1 MRLQNNLFSHRVH
14 PDIPRDRFRL
24 IAAAQN
30 VVVETALPK
39 SFRKI
44 VAKQVS
50 GLLFPLR
57 DEFYEIRSGSYAL
70 HQKMDVI
77 WHEAKCMNAKVRLLR
92 GPLQRL
98 DCNLAAA
105 RVLKNNSSAFATNRD
120 KGNRGTEVF
129 VGRQAD
135 LLARGEEHILILP
148 YRYNL
153 GGMAQRRL
161 RRAGMR

>member
-1 MRLQNNLFSHRVH
+1 MRLHNNLVPHRIH
-14 PDIPRDRFRL
+14 PDIPCDRFRS

-30 VVVETALPK
+30 VVVKTPLPK
-39 SFRKI
+39 SFGEI
-44 VAKQVS
+44 VAKQVA
-50 GLLFPLR
+50 GLLLPLR
-57 DEFYEIRSGSYAL
+57 DEFYEIRSRSYAL

-98 DCNLAAA
+98 DCDLAAA
-105 RVLKNNSSAFATNRD
+105 RVLENNSSAFATNRD

-135 LLARGEEHILILP
+135 LLARGEEHGIILSLSIILP
-148 YRYNL
+148 
-153 GGMAQRRL
+153 GVIV
-161 RRAGMR
+161 